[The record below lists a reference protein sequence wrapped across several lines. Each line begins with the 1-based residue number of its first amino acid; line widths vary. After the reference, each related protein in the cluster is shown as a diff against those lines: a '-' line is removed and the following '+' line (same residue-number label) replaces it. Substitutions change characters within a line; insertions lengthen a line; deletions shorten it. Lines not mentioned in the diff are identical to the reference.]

1 MMITITT
8 SYLTLGFTMSSLVIT
23 ALTNTTLPLMTFKQA
38 QRLSA
43 LLNEDNYHA
52 WAVDG
57 FHVNLL
63 FDGVL
68 YELKKAEV
76 QPNEK

>member
-1 MMITITT
+1 
-8 SYLTLGFTMSSLVIT
+8 
-23 ALTNTTLPLMTFKQA
+23 MTFKQA

-43 LLNEDNYHA
+43 LLNEDGYHT

-57 FHVNLL
+57 FSVNLL
-63 FDGVL
+63 LDGVL
-68 YELKKAEV
+68 YNIQTAER

>member
-1 MMITITT
+1 MILKTT
-8 SYLTLGFTMSSLVIT
+8 SYLTLVFTMSSHQSMAFI
-23 ALTNTTLPLMTFKQA
+23 NTTLRLMTFKQA

-43 LLNEDNYHA
+43 LLNEDGYHT

-57 FHVNLL
+57 FSVNLL
-63 FDGVL
+63 LDGVL
-68 YELKKAEV
+68 YNIQTAER